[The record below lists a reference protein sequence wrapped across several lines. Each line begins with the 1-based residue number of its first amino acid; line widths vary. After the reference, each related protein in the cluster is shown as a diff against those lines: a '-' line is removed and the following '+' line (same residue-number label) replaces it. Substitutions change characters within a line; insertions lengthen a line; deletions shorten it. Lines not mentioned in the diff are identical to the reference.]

1 MTIWGPRNNSLDSMT
16 SKIVAMVEP
25 RVKSRDSPFK
35 NSPAPFAELRNID
48 EGRENE
54 DVYNNNNEDDDLVRG
69 EIIRE
74 RLDLGPRNMPAKTEN
89 AVGVVRILPRGQL
102 LAR

>member
-1 MTIWGPRNNSLDSMT
+1 MT

-48 EGRENE
+48 EEGRENE
-54 DVYNNNNEDDDLVRG
+54 NNNNGDDDVVVRG

-74 RLDLGPRNMPAKTEN
+74 RKDLGPRNMPAKTDN
-89 AVGVVRILPRGQL
+89 AEGVVGILPSGQL
-102 LAR
+102 LARWESMWRDIVVRSHS